1 MNIFVWYMRNTCLI
15 MTMII
20 ILLLLLLL
28 LLLLYYYFHTKE
40 TTIKPLAAVSDF
52 ELDFHTYI

>member
-1 MNIFVWYMRNTCLI
+1 MNIFVWYMRNICLI
-15 MTMII
+15 MMMII
-20 ILLLLLLL
+20 VLLLL
-28 LLLLYYYFHTKE
+28 LLLLYYYYYFHTRD